1 MVQYMYR
8 RVEAGLGEYDFQYKF
23 ITSMIFQYYYCTPT
37 GGLLSPVLFCK
48 YQTFRIFLCMDHFF
62 RANIQ
67 NMGNFLGF

>member
-8 RVEAGLGEYDFQYKF
+8 RVEAGRGEYDFQYKF

-48 YQTFRIFLCMDHFF
+48 YQTFCIFLCMDHIFG
-62 RANIQ
+62 ANIQ
-67 NMGNFLGF
+67 NM